1 MTTTNSTCRHCGLP
15 LSADGNSHEG
25 DGFCCFGCS
34 IADEIVRERS
44 VREEGSLS
52 PMHVRIAIAI
62 IFAMSVMTFSLVSYA
77 DFIAPD
83 AAVDPATQSFSQL
96 YSYLAFLSS
105 IPVLVLLGGPMLKRL
120 RDRQRGHSVWL
131 EILVLAGISAAFV
144 LSAVNLIR
152 GVGHTY
158 FETVVIT
165 LLLWSLGRY
174 TEALVRTRA
183 MLAVR
188 DAAAASERPC
198 LRISPDNPEP
208 SEVAVDSLRL
218 GDVIRLRAGDVAP
231 VDGRITR
238 GTAFIDES
246 ATTGEPVPVAR
257 AAGDLITAGARIVD
271 ATLDVQLTSDPRLNS
286 LARLA
291 EAVRTALG
299 HRGRISLAA
308 ERASRYL
315 VLGTLLIGFATF
327 AWWIAR
333 GDLEAATL
341 NTLSVWLVACPCS
354 LGIAVPLV
362 AYFALQRARQRGIL
376 FRSSE
381 ALERAASVN
390 KLFLDKTGTLT
401 TSLPEFE
408 EFLWSTHGPMKKEEA
423 WAAVV
428 GIQKESQHPLAQ
440 AVVLSSA
447 GAGVLP
453 ARIRDCRTIPGSGM
467 QARIDGVEGDI
478 RIGSGDWLMSSGI
491 DIPERLVAEERRIS
505 SQGGVV
511 SLLAVGKRAEGLL
524 RFREG
529 QSIGTIA
536 ALGQLDHLNPEILT
550 GARSCDPVF
559 NRWPVHLSQ
568 SPGQKAHTIATLKAG
583 GNRVAMVGDGLNDAT
598 ALASADLSVAA
609 CEAQDVN
616 RVTADAQLLRTGI
629 VPLVSLFRIARLAR
643 RRMWENIIW
652 SVAYNLVGVGLAVTG
667 HLHPAAAAA
676 LMFGSSLFVLW
687 NSARW
692 ANS

>member
-1 MTTTNSTCRHCGLP
+1 MNSTCRHCGLP
-15 LSADGNSHEG
+15 LSADGDSHGG

-96 YSYLAFLSS
+96 YSYLAFLFS

-144 LSAVNLIR
+144 LSAVNLVR
-152 GVGHTY
+152 GEGHTY

-198 LRISPDNPEP
+198 LRLSPDNPEP

-231 VDGRITR
+231 IDGRIVR

-246 ATTGEPVPVAR
+246 VTTGEPVPIAR
-257 AAGDLITAGARIVD
+257 AIGDFITAGARIVD
-271 ATLDVQLTSDPRLNS
+271 ATIDLQLTSDPRLNS
-286 LARLA
+286 LTRLA
-291 EAVRTALG
+291 EAVRSALG

-327 AWWIAR
+327 AWWFTQ

-408 EFLWSTHGPMKKEEA
+408 EFVWSVQGPMKKEEA

-440 AVVLSSA
+440 AIVLSSA
-447 GAGVLP
+447 GAGILS

-467 QARIDGVEGDI
+467 QARVDGVEGDI
-478 RIGSGDWLMSSGI
+478 RIGSGDWLLSTGVE
-491 DIPERLVAEERRIS
+491 IPELLVAEERRIA

-511 SLLAVGKRAEGLL
+511 SMLAVGKRAEGLL

-529 QSIGTIA
+529 QSIGTMD
-536 ALGQLDHLNPEILT
+536 ALSQLDHLNPEILT

-559 NRWPVHLSQ
+559 KRWPVRLSQ
-568 SPGQKAHTIATLKAG
+568 SPEQKSQVITGSKVE

-652 SVAYNLVGVGLAVTG
+652 SVAYNLVGVALAVTG

>member
-1 MTTTNSTCRHCGLP
+1 MSSTCRHCGLP
-15 LSADGNSHEG
+15 LSADNGPHEG

-44 VREEGSLS
+44 VREEGSLT

-83 AAVDPATQSFSQL
+83 ASADPATQSFSQL
-96 YSYLAFLSS
+96 YSYLAFVFSV
-105 IPVLVLLGGPMLKRL
+105 PVLVLLGGPMLKRL

-131 EILVLAGISAAFV
+131 EVLVLAGISAAFV

-152 GVGHTY
+152 GEGHTY

-198 LRISPDNPEP
+198 LRILPTGADPE
-208 SEVAVDSLRL
+208 EVTTQSLRL

-231 VDGRITR
+231 IDGRIVC
-238 GTAFIDES
+238 GAAFVDES
-246 ATTGEPVPVAR
+246 VTTGEPVPVSR
-257 AAGDLITAGARIVD
+257 ASGDFVAAGARVVD
-271 ATLDVQLTSDPRLNS
+271 ASIDIRLTSDPRLSS
-286 LARLA
+286 LTRLA

-308 ERASRYL
+308 ERASRFL
-315 VLGTLLIGFATF
+315 VLGTLIIGFATF
-327 AWWIAR
+327 AWWLAQ

-362 AYFALQRARQRGIL
+362 AYFALQRARQRGVL

-381 ALERAASVN
+381 ALERAATIS

-408 EFLWSTHGPMKKEEA
+408 EFLWSMRGPVNKDEA

-428 GIQKESQHPLAQ
+428 GIQRESQHPLAQ
-440 AVVLSSA
+440 AIVTSSA
-447 GAGVLP
+447 GAKTAP
-453 ARIRDCRTIPGSGM
+453 AKLQDCRTIPGAGM
-467 QARIDGVEGDI
+467 QARIDGIEGDI
-478 RIGSGDWLMSSGI
+478 RIGSGDWLRSSGI
-491 DIPERLVAEERRIS
+491 EIPEQLAAEGHQIE

-511 SLLAVGKRAEGLL
+511 SLLAVGQRAEGLL

-529 QSIGTIA
+529 QSHGTLD
-536 ALGQLDHLNPEILT
+536 ALEQLDHLCPEIIT

-559 NRWPVHLSQ
+559 RRWPVRLGQ
-568 SPGQKAHTIATLKAG
+568 SPDQKTQIIADAKSQRH
-583 GNRVAMVGDGLNDAT
+583 RVAMVGDGLNDAT
-598 ALASADLSVAA
+598 ALATADLSVAA
-609 CEAQDVN
+609 CAAQDVN
-616 RVTADAQLLRTGI
+616 RISADAQLLRTGI
-629 VPLVSLFRIARLAR
+629 VPLVSLFRIAKLAR
-643 RRMWENIIW
+643 RRMWENILW
-652 SVAYNLVGVGLAVTG
+652 SVAYNLIGVALAVTG
-667 HLHPAAAAA
+667 YLHPAAAAG

>member
-1 MTTTNSTCRHCGLP
+1 MNSANSTCRHCGLP
-15 LSADGNSHEG
+15 LSADNGSHEG
-25 DGFCCFGCS
+25 DGFCCFGCA

-52 PMHVRIAIAI
+52 PMHVRIAVAI

-83 AAVDPATQSFSQL
+83 APHDPATQSFSQL
-96 YSYLAFLSS
+96 YSYLAFVFSV
-105 IPVLVLLGGPMLKRL
+105 PVLVLLGGPMLKRL

-131 EILVLAGISAAFV
+131 EVLVLAGISAAFA

-152 GVGHTY
+152 GEGHTY

-188 DAAAASERPC
+188 DAAVASERPC
-198 LRISPDNPEP
+198 LKLSPDNPAP
-208 SEVAVDSLRL
+208 SEVAVDSLRF

-231 VDGRITR
+231 VDGRIIR

-246 ATTGEPVPVAR
+246 VTTGEPVPISR
-257 AAGDLITAGARIVD
+257 TSGDSIAAGARIVD
-271 ATLDVQLTSDPRLNS
+271 ATIDLQLTTDPRLSS
-286 LARLA
+286 LTRLA
-291 EAVRTALG
+291 DAVRTALG

-327 AWWIAR
+327 AWWMAR

-362 AYFALQRARQRGIL
+362 AYFGLQRARQRGVL

-381 ALERAASVN
+381 ALERAATIN
-390 KLFLDKTGTLT
+390 KLYLDKTGTLT

-408 EFLWSTHGPMKKEEA
+408 EFVWSVQGPVKKEEA

-440 AVVLSSA
+440 AVVVSA
-447 GAGVLP
+447 AGTGAVA
-453 ARIRDCRTIPGSGM
+453 ARIQECRTIPGAGM
-467 QARIDGVEGDI
+467 QAKIEGIEGDI
-478 RIGSGDWLMSSGI
+478 RIGSGDWLRSSGI
-491 DIPERLVAEERRIS
+491 EIPERLVAEGNRIE

-511 SLLAVGKRAEGLL
+511 SLLAVGQRAEGLL

-529 QSIGTIA
+529 QSRGTTD
-536 ALGQLDHLNPEILT
+536 ALSQLDHLHPEILT

-559 NRWPVHLSQ
+559 RRWPVQLGQ
-568 SPGQKAHTIATLKAG
+568 SPEQKTQTIAQAKSRKQ
-583 GNRVAMVGDGLNDAT
+583 RVAMVGDGLNDAT

-616 RVTADAQLLRTGI
+616 RVTADAQLLRSGI
-629 VPLVSLFRIARLAR
+629 VPLVSLFRVAKLAR
-643 RRMWENIIW
+643 RRMWENILW
-652 SVAYNLVGVGLAVTG
+652 SVAYNFIGVVLAVTG
-667 HLHPAAAAA
+667 HLHPAAAAG

>member
-1 MTTTNSTCRHCGLP
+1 MPAATRSSG
-15 LSADGNSHEG
+15 ADT
-25 DGFCCFGCS
+25 FCCFGCS

-83 AAVDPATQSFSQL
+83 TAADPATQSFSQL
-96 YSYLAFLSS
+96 YSYLAFVFS

-120 RDRQRGHSVWL
+120 RDSQRGHSVWL
-131 EILVLAGISAAFV
+131 EILVLAGIAAAFV

-152 GVGHTY
+152 GEGHTY

-174 TEALVRTRA
+174 TEALIRTRA

-188 DAAAASERPC
+188 DASAASERPC
-198 LRISPDNPEP
+198 LRVSMDGQS
-208 SEVAVDSLRL
+208 SEQVLTNDLRV
-218 GDVIRLRAGDVAP
+218 GDVIRLRAGDVVP
-231 VDGRITR
+231 VDGRIVT
-238 GTAFIDES
+238 GSAFIDE
-246 ATTGEPVPVAR
+246 AVRTGEPVPVTLGQ
-257 AAGDLITAGARIVD
+257 GDHITAGARVVD
-271 ATLDVQLTSDPRLNS
+271 ATIDVQLSADPRLSS

-291 EAVRTALG
+291 EAVRSALG
-299 HRGRISLAA
+299 QRGRISLAA

-315 VLGTLLIGFATF
+315 VLGTLLIGVVTFVWWLVNGTVEDATM
-327 AWWIAR
+327 
-333 GDLEAATL
+333 

-362 AYFALQRARQRGIL
+362 AYFALQRARYSGVL

-381 ALERAASVN
+381 ALERAASIN
-390 KLFLDKTGTLT
+390 KLYLDKTGTLT
-401 TSLPEFE
+401 TSLPRFE
-408 EFLWSTHGPMKKEEA
+408 EFVWVGKAKVERKLAWS
-423 WAAVV
+423 AVV
-428 GIQKESQHPLAQ
+428 GIQRESQHPLAQ
-440 AVVLSSA
+440 ATVMSPEGNDAV
-447 GAGVLP
+447 P
-453 ARIRDCRTIPGSGM
+453 TRIRDCRTIPGSGM
-467 QARIDGVEGDI
+467 QAKIDGIDGDV
-478 RIGSGDWLMSSGI
+478 RIGTSAWLQSSGI
-491 DIPERLVAEERRIS
+491 EIPTRLAEEGHRIE

-511 SLLAVGKRAEGLL
+511 SLLAIGQRAEGLL

-529 QSIGTIA
+529 QARGTID
-536 ALGQLDHLNPEILT
+536 ALSQLDSMDPEILT

-559 NRWPVHLSQ
+559 KRWPVHLAQ
-568 SPGQKAHTIATLKAG
+568 SPEQKSKSIADARARGQ
-583 GNRVAMVGDGLNDAT
+583 RVAMVGDGLNDAT
-598 ALASADLSVAA
+598 ALATAELSVAA
-609 CEAQDVN
+609 SDAQDVN
-616 RVTADAQLLRTGI
+616 RVSADVQLLRAGI
-629 VPLVSLFRIARLAR
+629 VPLVSLFAVARQAR

-652 SVAYNLVGVGLAVTG
+652 SVVYNLIGVALAVTG

-687 NSARW
+687 NSTRW
-692 ANS
+692 ANSVSG

>member
-1 MTTTNSTCRHCGLP
+1 MSAGNNS
-15 LSADGNSHEG
+15 SEG

-44 VREEGSLS
+44 SRDEGALS

-83 AAVDPATQSFSQL
+83 TAADPATQSFSQL
-96 YSYLAFLSS
+96 YSYLAFLFS

-120 RDRQRGHSVWL
+120 RDHERGHSVWL

-152 GVGHTY
+152 GEGHTY

-174 TEALVRTRA
+174 TEALIRTRA

-188 DAAAASERPC
+188 DASEASERPC
-198 LRISPDNPEP
+198 LRVTSTG
-208 SEVAVDSLRL
+208 VDTEEMRVNDLRQ
-218 GDVIRLRAGDVAP
+218 GDVIRLRAGDVVP
-231 VDGRITR
+231 VDGRIVK
-238 GTAFIDES
+238 GAAFVDE
-246 ATTGEPVPVAR
+246 AVTTGEPVPVSLST
-257 AAGDLITAGARIVD
+257 GDDIIAGARVID
-271 ATLDVQLTSDPRLNS
+271 ATLDVQISADPRVSS

-291 EAVRTALG
+291 EAVRAALG

-315 VLGTLLIGFATF
+315 VLGTLAIGLVTF
-327 AWWIAR
+327 AWWFAR
-333 GDLEAATL
+333 GTLEDATL
-341 NTLSVWLVACPCS
+341 NTLSVLLVACPCS

-362 AYFALQRARQRGIL
+362 AYFALQRARQKGVL

-381 ALERAASVN
+381 ALERAASIN
-390 KLFLDKTGTLT
+390 KLYLDKTGTLT
-401 TSLPEFE
+401 TSLPKFE
-408 EFLWSTHGPMKKEEA
+408 EFVWANKVPMEKEMAWSA
-423 WAAVV
+423 IV
-428 GIQKESQHPLAQ
+428 GIQRESQHPLAQ
-440 AVVLSSA
+440 AIVTSA
-447 GAGVLP
+447 EGTSALP
-453 ARIRDCRTIPGSGM
+453 AGIHDCRTIPGSGM
-467 QARIDGVEGDI
+467 QARIDGIEGDV
-478 RIGSGDWLMSSGI
+478 RIGTTAWLQSSGVE
-491 DIPERLVAEERRIS
+491 IPQRLAEEGHRIE

-511 SLLAVGKRAEGLL
+511 SILAIGARAEGLL

-529 QSIGTIA
+529 QTKGTMES
-536 ALGQLDHLNPEILT
+536 LSQLDSLNPEILT
-550 GARSCDPVF
+550 GARACDPVF
-559 NRWPVHLSQ
+559 KRWPVHLGQ
-568 SPGQKAHTIATLKAG
+568 SPEQKSQYIVRAKADG
-583 GNRVAMVGDGLNDAT
+583 LRVAMVGDGLNDAT
-598 ALASADLSVAA
+598 ALASSDLSVAA
-609 CEAQDVN
+609 SDAQDVN
-616 RVTADAQLLRTGI
+616 RVAADVQLLRIGI
-629 VPLVSLFRIARLAR
+629 VPLVSLFGIARLAR
-643 RRMWENIIW
+643 RRMWQNIFW
-652 SVAYNLVGVGLAVTG
+652 SIAYNLIGVALAVTG